1 VIGDRRLTVR
11 AVRRAQEILLL
22 LEEDAAT
29 IPPGAFASLGL
40 TRREGE
46 VLGWVAKG
54 KTNPEVGSILGLS
67 PPYGATSTRS
77 SLQKARCRDPHRR
90 CRARVRGVATRTPSP
105 RISVYLTSV
114 GPSLP
119 TRRLISVVSVSS
131 EMGFGRMATI
141 RSLAAISGEMT

>member
-1 VIGDRRLTVR
+1 VIGDRRLTVP

-29 IPPGAFASLGL
+29 IPPGAFAFASLGL

-67 PPYGATSTRS
+67 PRTVQHQLEAVFRK
-77 SLQKARCRDPHRR
+77 L
-90 CRARVRGVATRTPSP
+90 GVETRT
-105 RISVYLTSV
+105 
-114 GPSLP
+114 
-119 TRRLISVVSVSS
+119 
-131 EMGFGRMATI
+131 
-141 RSLAAISGEMT
+141 AAVARAFEV

>member
-1 VIGDRRLTVR
+1 VIGDRRLTVP

-46 VLGWVAKG
+46 VLGLVAKG

-67 PPYGATSTRS
+67 PRTVQHQLEAVFRK
-77 SLQKARCRDPHRR
+77 L
-90 CRARVRGVATRTPSP
+90 GVETRT
-105 RISVYLTSV
+105 
-114 GPSLP
+114 
-119 TRRLISVVSVSS
+119 
-131 EMGFGRMATI
+131 
-141 RSLAAISGEMT
+141 AAVARAFEV